1 MNIKAIVTESVF
13 KYSVDNPR
21 WAALHYSTLLM
32 SKADYCSVRFLHK
45 PDVTTEAARLWAASF
60 SSGASMK
67 DSAAR
72 HSDEAIIS
80 TDLLRQ
86 LAYNEKMAELGKIS
100 AGVVHE
106 LNAPLSVIISAS
118 QMIMREEG
126 VPEVV
131 MEMIS
136 RISSEAQRL
145 SHLTKGLLN
154 FSSHDETIGEVDLN
168 LTVDFILNF
177 LNFEAAR
184 RGVIVLKQFD
194 YTLPD
199 IRLDANLLKQILL
212 NIIMNALQ
220 AMENNGGKLL
230 VETTSAGGD
239 SVCFIIADNG
249 PGIPAESINHIFDRY
264 FTTKKPGEGTGLGL
278 FVTKSLVENMGG
290 EIAVTSRNG
299 GGTTFTVT
307 LPIKQ

>member
-1 MNIKAIVTESVF
+1 
-13 KYSVDNPR
+13 
-21 WAALHYSTLLM
+21 
-32 SKADYCSVRFLHK
+32 
-45 PDVTTEAARLWAASF
+45 
-60 SSGASMK
+60 MK

-72 HSDEAIIS
+72 HSNEAIT

-131 MEMIS
+131 QEMIS

-145 SHLTKGLLN
+145 SQMTKGLLN
-154 FSSHDETIGEVDLN
+154 FSSHDETVSEVDPN

-177 LNFEAAR
+177 LNLEAAR
-184 RGVIVLKQFD
+184 RRVIVLKQFD
-194 YTLPD
+194 HTLPD
-199 IRLDANLLKQILL
+199 MLLDANLLKQILL

-220 AMENNGGKLL
+220 AMEHDGGKLL
-230 VETTSAGGD
+230 VETATAGNEHI
-239 SVCFIIADNG
+239 CFIITDNG
-249 PGIPAESINHIFDRY
+249 PGIPAETIDRIFDRY

-278 FVTKSLVENMGG
+278 FVTKSLVETMGG
-290 EIAVTSRNG
+290 KITVSSRSG

-307 LPIKQ
+307 LPIRQQT

>member
-1 MNIKAIVTESVF
+1 
-13 KYSVDNPR
+13 
-21 WAALHYSTLLM
+21 
-32 SKADYCSVRFLHK
+32 
-45 PDVTTEAARLWAASF
+45 
-60 SSGASMK
+60 MK
-67 DSAAR
+67 DPAVS
-72 HSDEAIIS
+72 HSNDAIIS

-106 LNAPLSVIISAS
+106 LNAPLSVIISAA

-126 VPEVV
+126 VPEIVQ
-131 MEMIS
+131 EMIS

-154 FSSHDETIGEVDLN
+154 FSSHDETISEVDLN

-184 RGVIVLKQFD
+184 RAVIVLKQFD
-194 YTLPD
+194 YTLPT
-199 IRLDANLLKQILL
+199 IHLDGNLLKQILL

-220 AMENNGGKLL
+220 AMEENGGSLL
-230 VETTSAGGD
+230 VETSAASSD
-239 SVCFIIADNG
+239 RVCFTIADNG
-249 PGIPAESINHIFDRY
+249 PGIPAETIDRIFDRY

-290 EIAVTSRNG
+290 EITVTSRIG
-299 GGTTFTVT
+299 GGTAFTVT
-307 LPIKQ
+307 LPVQQ

>member
-1 MNIKAIVTESVF
+1 
-13 KYSVDNPR
+13 
-21 WAALHYSTLLM
+21 
-32 SKADYCSVRFLHK
+32 
-45 PDVTTEAARLWAASF
+45 
-60 SSGASMK
+60 MK
-67 DSAAR
+67 DSASR
-72 HSDEAIIS
+72 HSDDAVIS

-106 LNAPLSVIISAS
+106 LNAPLSVIISAA

-126 VPEVV
+126 VSEVV
-131 MEMIS
+131 QEMIS

-154 FSSHDETIGEVDLN
+154 FSSHDETVADVDLN

-177 LNFEAAR
+177 LNYEAAR

-194 YTLPD
+194 HALPA

-220 AMENNGGKLL
+220 AMENGGGKLL
-230 VETTSAGGD
+230 VETAGTGSD
-239 SVCFIIADNG
+239 HVCFTIADNG
-249 PGIPAESINHIFDRY
+249 PGIPAETIDRIFDRY

-278 FVTKSLVENMGG
+278 FVTKNLVESIGG
-290 EIAVTSRNG
+290 GITVMSRSG
-299 GGTTFTVT
+299 GGTTFKVT
-307 LPIKQ
+307 LPVDK

>member
-1 MNIKAIVTESVF
+1 MN
-13 KYSVDNPR
+13 
-21 WAALHYSTLLM
+21 
-32 SKADYCSVRFLHK
+32 
-45 PDVTTEAARLWAASF
+45 
-60 SSGASMK
+60 

-72 HSDEAIIS
+72 HSNEAIITS
-80 TDLLRQ
+80 DLLRQ

-126 VPEVV
+126 VPEAVQ
-131 MEMIS
+131 EMIA

-184 RGVIVLKQFD
+184 RAVVVLKQFD
-194 YTLPD
+194 YSLPV

-220 AMENNGGKLL
+220 ALENCGGKLL
-230 VETTSAGGD
+230 VETAARGAD
-239 SVCFIIADNG
+239 AICFAITDNG
-249 PGIPAESINHIFDRY
+249 PGIPAEAIDRIFDRY

-278 FVTKSLVENMGG
+278 FVTKSLVESMGG
-290 EIAVTSRNG
+290 EIEVTSRSG
-299 GGTTFTVT
+299 GGTKFTVT
-307 LPIKQ
+307 LPVQQ

>member
-1 MNIKAIVTESVF
+1 
-13 KYSVDNPR
+13 
-21 WAALHYSTLLM
+21 
-32 SKADYCSVRFLHK
+32 
-45 PDVTTEAARLWAASF
+45 
-60 SSGASMK
+60 MK
-67 DSAAR
+67 DSTAR
-72 HSDEAIIS
+72 HSDDAIITS
-80 TDLLRQ
+80 DLLRQ

-126 VPEVV
+126 LPEAVL
-131 MEMIS
+131 EMIS

-154 FSSHDETIGEVDLN
+154 FSSHDETVGETDLN

-184 RGVIVLKQFD
+184 RAVVVLKQLD
-194 YTLPD
+194 YTLPA

-220 AMENNGGKLL
+220 AMEEGGGKLL
-230 VETTSAGGD
+230 VETSAAGSD
-239 SVCFIIADNG
+239 AVCFTIADNG
-249 PGIPAESINHIFDRY
+249 PGIPAEAIDRIFDRY

-278 FVTKSLVENMGG
+278 FVTKSLVETMGG
-290 EIAVTSRNG
+290 EIAVTSRSG

-307 LPIKQ
+307 LPVNSR

>member
-1 MNIKAIVTESVF
+1 
-13 KYSVDNPR
+13 
-21 WAALHYSTLLM
+21 
-32 SKADYCSVRFLHK
+32 
-45 PDVTTEAARLWAASF
+45 
-60 SSGASMK
+60 MK

-72 HSDEAIIS
+72 HSDDAIITS
-80 TDLLRQ
+80 DLLRQ

-126 VPEVV
+126 VPEGV
-131 MEMIS
+131 MEMIA
-136 RISSEAQRL
+136 RIGSEAQRL

-154 FSSHDETIGEVDLN
+154 FSSHDETVGETDLN
-168 LTVDFILNF
+168 LTIDFILNF

-184 RGVIVLKQFD
+184 RAVVVLKQLD
-194 YTLPD
+194 YSLPV

-220 AMENNGGKLL
+220 AMEDGGGKLL
-230 VETTSAGGD
+230 VETAPAGGD
-239 SVCFIIADNG
+239 SVRFTVADNG
-249 PGIPAESINHIFDRY
+249 PGIPAEAIDRIFDRY

-278 FVTKSLVENMGG
+278 FVTRNLVENMGG
-290 EIAVTSRNG
+290 NIEVTSRSG

-307 LPIKQ
+307 LPIG

>member
-1 MNIKAIVTESVF
+1 
-13 KYSVDNPR
+13 
-21 WAALHYSTLLM
+21 
-32 SKADYCSVRFLHK
+32 
-45 PDVTTEAARLWAASF
+45 
-60 SSGASMK
+60 MK

-72 HSDEAIIS
+72 HSNDAIITS
-80 TDLLRQ
+80 DLLRQ

-126 VPEVV
+126 VPEGVL
-131 MEMIS
+131 EMIG

-154 FSSHDETIGEVDLN
+154 FSSHDETIGETDLN
-168 LTVDFILNF
+168 LTIDFILNF

-184 RGVIVLKQFD
+184 RAVVVLKQLD
-194 YTLPD
+194 YSLPT
-199 IRLDANLLKQILL
+199 IRLNANILKQILL

-220 AMENNGGKLL
+220 AMEDGGGKLL
-230 VETTSAGGD
+230 IETAASGND
-239 SVCFIIADNG
+239 SVCFTVTDNG
-249 PGIPAESINHIFDRY
+249 PGIPAEAIDRIFDRY

-290 EIAVTSRNG
+290 EIKVTSRNG

-307 LPIKQ
+307 LPVRQ

>member
-1 MNIKAIVTESVF
+1 MPLYTGLIHLFTSNI
-13 KYSVDNPR
+13 
-21 WAALHYSTLLM
+21 
-32 SKADYCSVRFLHK
+32 CSVGFLQIQEK
-45 PDVTTEAARLWAASF
+45 IVAKRYPLLLNLSRTKLWAASL

-72 HSDEAIIS
+72 HSDDAIIT

-106 LNAPLSVIISAS
+106 LNAPLSVIVSAA
-118 QMIMREEG
+118 QMIMREDG
-126 VPEVV
+126 VPDGVL
-131 MEMIS
+131 EMIS
-136 RISSEAQRL
+136 RISTEAQRL

-154 FSSHDETIGEVDLN
+154 FSSHDETICEVDLN
-168 LTVDFILNF
+168 LSIDFILNF
-177 LNFEAAR
+177 LNYEAAR
-184 RGVIVLKQFD
+184 RAVIILKQFD
-194 YTLPD
+194 FSLPV
-199 IRLDANLLKQILL
+199 IKLDANTLKQILL

-220 AMENNGGKLL
+220 AMEESGGKLL
-230 VETTSAGGD
+230 VETEAGEDGT
-239 SVCFIIADNG
+239 VRFIITDNG
-249 PGIPAESINHIFDRY
+249 PGIPNEVLARIFDRY

-290 EIAVTSRNG
+290 EISVTSRIG

-307 LPIKQ
+307 LPAPG

>member
-1 MNIKAIVTESVF
+1 
-13 KYSVDNPR
+13 
-21 WAALHYSTLLM
+21 
-32 SKADYCSVRFLHK
+32 
-45 PDVTTEAARLWAASF
+45 
-60 SSGASMK
+60 MK

-72 HSDEAIIS
+72 HSDDAIIT

-118 QMIMREEG
+118 QMILREDG
-126 VPEVV
+126 VPEFVQ
-131 MEMIS
+131 EMIT

-145 SHLTKGLLN
+145 SQLTKGLLN
-154 FSSHDETIGEVDLN
+154 FSSHDETVSDVDLN

-184 RGVIVLKQFD
+184 RAVVVLKQLDF
-194 YTLPD
+194 TLPTM
-199 IRLDANLLKQILL
+199 RLDGNLLKQILL
-212 NIIMNALQ
+212 NIIMNALH
-220 AMENNGGKLL
+220 AMEESGGKLL
-230 VETTSAGGD
+230 VETAHGETGT
-239 SVCFIIADNG
+239 VCFTISDNG
-249 PGIPAESINHIFDRY
+249 PGIPVDTIDRIFDRY

-278 FVTKSLVENMGG
+278 FVTMNLVGSMGG
-290 EIAVTSRNG
+290 NIEVKNRIG

-307 LPIKQ
+307 LPIQQ

>member
-1 MNIKAIVTESVF
+1 
-13 KYSVDNPR
+13 
-21 WAALHYSTLLM
+21 
-32 SKADYCSVRFLHK
+32 
-45 PDVTTEAARLWAASF
+45 
-60 SSGASMK
+60 MK

-72 HSDEAIIS
+72 HSDEAIIT

-126 VPEVV
+126 VPEAVL
-131 MEMIS
+131 EMIA

-184 RGVIVLKQFD
+184 RGVIVFKQLD
-194 YTLPD
+194 YTLPV
-199 IRLDANLLKQILL
+199 IHLDANLLKQILL

-220 AMENNGGKLL
+220 AMENGGGKLL
-230 VETTSAGGD
+230 VETAAAGSD
-239 SVCFIIADNG
+239 YVCFIIADNG
-249 PGIPAESINHIFDRY
+249 PGIPAATIDRIFDRY

-278 FVTKSLVENMGG
+278 FVTKSLIENMGG
-290 EIAVTSRNG
+290 KISVKSRIG

-307 LPIKQ
+307 LPVQQ

>member
-1 MNIKAIVTESVF
+1 
-13 KYSVDNPR
+13 
-21 WAALHYSTLLM
+21 
-32 SKADYCSVRFLHK
+32 
-45 PDVTTEAARLWAASF
+45 
-60 SSGASMK
+60 MK
-67 DSAAR
+67 DSAAG
-72 HSDEAIIS
+72 HSNEAI
-80 TDLLRQ
+80 TADLLRQ

-106 LNAPLSVIISAS
+106 LNAPLSVIVSAS

-126 VPEVV
+126 VPEAVL
-131 MEMIS
+131 EMIS

-154 FSSHDETIGEVDLN
+154 FSSHDETICEVDPN

-177 LNFEAAR
+177 LTFEAAR
-184 RGVIVLKQFD
+184 RRVTILKQFD
-194 YTLPD
+194 HTLPV

-220 AMENNGGKLL
+220 AMEQDGGKLL
-230 VETTSAGGD
+230 VETAAAG
-239 SVCFIIADNG
+239 SESISFIITDNG
-249 PGIPAESINHIFDRY
+249 PGIPTEAIGRIFDRY

-278 FVTKSLVENMGG
+278 FVTKSLIESMGG
-290 EIAVTSRNG
+290 EITVMSRSG

-307 LPIKQ
+307 LPLH

>member
-1 MNIKAIVTESVF
+1 
-13 KYSVDNPR
+13 
-21 WAALHYSTLLM
+21 
-32 SKADYCSVRFLHK
+32 
-45 PDVTTEAARLWAASF
+45 
-60 SSGASMK
+60 MK
-67 DSAAR
+67 DSSAR
-72 HSDEAIIS
+72 NSDEAIIT

-131 MEMIS
+131 LEMIA

-145 SHLTKGLLN
+145 SHMTKGLLN
-154 FSSHDETIGEVDLN
+154 FSSHDETIAEVDLN

-177 LNFEAAR
+177 LNYEAAR
-184 RGVIVLKQFD
+184 RGVIVLRQLD
-194 YTLPD
+194 YTLPV

-220 AMENNGGKLL
+220 AMENGGGKLL
-230 VETTSAGGD
+230 VKTKTAGSD
-239 SVCFIIADNG
+239 NVCFVIADNG
-249 PGIPAESINHIFDRY
+249 PGIPAETIDRIFNRY

-278 FVTKSLVENMGG
+278 FVTKSLIENMGG
-290 EIAVTSRNG
+290 EITVTSRSG

-307 LPIKQ
+307 LPTQEQT

>member
-1 MNIKAIVTESVF
+1 
-13 KYSVDNPR
+13 
-21 WAALHYSTLLM
+21 
-32 SKADYCSVRFLHK
+32 
-45 PDVTTEAARLWAASF
+45 
-60 SSGASMK
+60 MK

-72 HSDEAIIS
+72 HSDDAIIT

-106 LNAPLSVIISAS
+106 LNSPLSVIISAS
-118 QMIMREEG
+118 QMILREEG

-131 MEMIS
+131 QEMIS
-136 RISSEAQRL
+136 RINSEAQRL

-154 FSSHDETIGEVDLN
+154 FSSHDETISDVDLN

-184 RGVIVLKQFD
+184 RAVIVLKQLD
-194 YTLPD
+194 YTLPT
-199 IRLDANLLKQILL
+199 IRLDGNLLKQILL

-220 AMENNGGKLL
+220 AMEEDGGKLL
-230 VETTSAGGD
+230 VETAPGLTDTVSFT
-239 SVCFIIADNG
+239 VTDNG
-249 PGIPAESINHIFDRY
+249 PGIPAETVDRIYDRY

-278 FVTKSLVENMGG
+278 FVTKSLVESMGG
-290 EIAVTSRNG
+290 EIRVTSRIG

-307 LPIKQ
+307 LPVGQ

>member
-1 MNIKAIVTESVF
+1 
-13 KYSVDNPR
+13 
-21 WAALHYSTLLM
+21 
-32 SKADYCSVRFLHK
+32 
-45 PDVTTEAARLWAASF
+45 
-60 SSGASMK
+60 MK

-72 HSDEAIIS
+72 HSDDAIITS
-80 TDLLRQ
+80 DLLRQ

-126 VPEVV
+126 VPEGVQ
-131 MEMIS
+131 EMIA

-154 FSSHDETIGEVDLN
+154 FSSHDESIGEVDLN
-168 LTVDFILNF
+168 LTIDFILKF
-177 LNFEAAR
+177 LNYEAAR
-184 RGVIVLKQFD
+184 RGIIVLKQLD
-194 YTLPD
+194 YSLPAL
-199 IRLDANLLKQILL
+199 RLDANTLKQILL

-220 AMENNGGKLL
+220 AMEDGGGKLL
-230 VETTSAGGD
+230 VETTTAGSE
-239 SVCFIIADNG
+239 SVSVTIADNG
-249 PGIPAESINHIFDRY
+249 PGIPAETIDRIYDRY

-278 FVTKSLVENMGG
+278 FVTKNLVESMGG
-290 EIAVTSRNG
+290 EIQVASRIG

-307 LPIKQ
+307 LPVQQ

>member
-1 MNIKAIVTESVF
+1 
-13 KYSVDNPR
+13 
-21 WAALHYSTLLM
+21 
-32 SKADYCSVRFLHK
+32 
-45 PDVTTEAARLWAASF
+45 
-60 SSGASMK
+60 MK
-67 DSAAR
+67 NSAAR
-72 HSDEAIIS
+72 YSNDAIIP

-118 QMIMREEG
+118 QMIMRESG
-126 VPEVV
+126 VPEIVQ
-131 MEMIS
+131 EMIA

-184 RGVIVLKQFD
+184 RGVIVIKQFD
-194 YTLPD
+194 HTLPVL
-199 IRLDANLLKQILL
+199 RLDANMLKQILL

-220 AMENNGGKLL
+220 AMEETGGKLL
-230 VETTSAGGD
+230 VETIPSGCD
-239 SVCFIIADNG
+239 NVCFVITDNG
-249 PGIPAESINHIFDRY
+249 PGIPAEAINRIFDRY

-278 FVTKSLVENMGG
+278 FVTKKLVESLGG
-290 EIAVTSRNG
+290 EIKVRSRSGLN
-299 GGTTFTVT
+299 TTFTVT
-307 LPIKQ
+307 LPVRQ

>member
-1 MNIKAIVTESVF
+1 MKPP
-13 KYSVDNPR
+13 DR
-21 WAALHYSTLLM
+21 GRLL
-32 SKADYCSVRFLHK
+32 SHPEHL
-45 PDVTTEAARLWAASF
+45 
-60 SSGASMK
+60 MK
-67 DSAAR
+67 DSAAV
-72 HSDEAIIS
+72 HSNEAII
-80 TDLLRQ
+80 TPDLLRQ

-126 VPEVV
+126 VPEAV
-131 MEMIS
+131 MEMIA

-154 FSSHDETIGEVDLN
+154 FSSHDDAIGETDLN
-168 LTVDFILNF
+168 LTIDFILNF

-184 RGVIVLKQFD
+184 RAVVVLKQFD
-194 YTLPD
+194 YSLPA
-199 IRLDANLLKQILL
+199 IRLDANILKQILL

-220 AMENNGGKLL
+220 AMEDGGGKLL
-230 VETTSAGGD
+230 VETAATEGD
-239 SVCFIIADNG
+239 SVCFKITDNG
-249 PGIPAESINHIFDRY
+249 PGIPPETIDRIFDRY

-278 FVTKSLVENMGG
+278 FVTKSLVESMGG
-290 EIAVTSRNG
+290 NIAVTSRNG

-307 LPIKQ
+307 LLVES